1 MSKTLVIV
9 ESPAKAKTIAKYLG
23 SEYIVKS
30 SVGHIR
36 DLPTGKSKSPIK
48 RNTIPKDLPEDEKK
62 RLTNAINILNE
73 SWNKF
78 SNLHGKVSDLKIIT
92 LISLELQDSI
102 KDYEDKLKLQRKNID
117 LLKQETEEKSNDL
130 QNTIKKVDQLNLE
143 IEIKDKEI
151 LKTESVLDE
160 INHELSQI
168 KIKILANND
177 E

>member
-1 MSKTLVIV
+1 MPDLEVTVFNQKLKLS
-9 ESPAKAKTIAKYLG
+9 YL
-23 SEYIVKS
+23 
-30 SVGHIR
+30 
-36 DLPTGKSKSPIK
+36 
-48 RNTIPKDLPEDEKK
+48 EDEKE

-102 KDYEDKLKLQRKNID
+102 KDYEDKLKLQKKNID
-117 LLKQETEEKSNDL
+117 LLKQEIEEKSNHL
-130 QNTIKKVDQLNLE
+130 QNTINTVDQLNFE

-151 LKTESVLDE
+151 LKTENALDD

-168 KIKILANND
+168 KIKILTND

>member
-1 MSKTLVIV
+1 M
-9 ESPAKAKTIAKYLG
+9 P
-23 SEYIVKS
+23 
-30 SVGHIR
+30 
-36 DLPTGKSKSPIK
+36 DLEIIIFNQSLKLSYQE
-48 RNTIPKDLPEDEKK
+48 NEKE
-62 RLTNAINILNE
+62 RLINAIGVLNQ

-102 KDYEDKLKLQRKNID
+102 KDYENKLKFQKKNID
-117 LLKQETEEKSNDL
+117 LLKKEIQEKSKDL
-130 QNTIKKVDQLNLE
+130 QKTIEKVNQLNVE
-143 IEIKDKEI
+143 IDIKEKEI

-168 KIKILANND
+168 KTKILANNN